1 MKILRTTLLFTVCIG
16 LFASFTINKSTKELK
31 WLDWNTGYPLAKK
44 QNKIILVDAYTDWCG
59 WCKKMDRDTYTDGE
73 VINLLNKDFVIIKFN
88 PELTDMEYE
97 LEGQKLTGR
106 ELYTQLT
113 QGKSTGFP
121 TTYFIHP
128 NKKQIQITAG
138 YLAPAEFKKILEQ
151 TVQSMK

>member
-1 MKILRTTLLFTVCIG
+1 MKIFKTTLLFTICIG
-16 LFASFTINKSTKELK
+16 LFTSFTINKSTKELK

-73 VINLLNKDFVIIKFN
+73 VISLLNRDFVIVKFN
-88 PELTDMEYE
+88 PELTDIVYE
-97 LEGQKLTGR
+97 LDGQKLTGR

-121 TTYFIHP
+121 TTYFIQP
-128 NKKQIQITAG
+128 NKKQIQIAAG
-138 YLAPAEFKKILEQ
+138 YLAPTEFKKLLEQ
-151 TVQSMK
+151 TALSMK